1 MFRHAMLILALS
13 TTAISTTAL
22 AQGSREERA
31 ACRRDMLRHCRNM
44 GNDQDRVRDC
54 LIQHRNRLSPR
65 CRRAL
70 EVHGY

>member
-1 MFRHAMLILALS
+1 MFRQAMLILALS

-44 GNDQDRVRDC
+44 GNDQNRVREC

-70 EVHGY
+70 EEHGY